1 MTIAKLQQFQAV
13 CQFQSVTKAAEYIHI
28 SQPSVS
34 ATIRELEEEFNINL
48 FRREGKKLV
57 LTAEGS
63 FLLEQADSL
72 LGKFDELSQKMHDLG
87 KNKNLFRL
95 SVPPMSGTAF
105 FPQLYKAYRA
115 RHPEIN
121 LSIIECGSLQ
131 ADRLLDQGELD
142 LAMATLNLPPDSR
155 FETLKLG
162 QSRLMFCVS
171 RKHRLAG
178 EKSVSISMLKE
189 EPLVLFTE
197 DSAPTKVILQM
208 FAAKHQRP
216 NVLLYSSQLS
226 MIRHFISDGTAGAF
240 LLESLIEEDPDVI
253 ALPLTPGVL
262 FDTVLMWKRNQYM
275 YSDVAGFIKFCRSYF
290 A

>member
-105 FPQLYKAYRA
+105 F
-115 RHPEIN
+115 
-121 LSIIECGSLQ
+121 
-131 ADRLLDQGELD
+131 
-142 LAMATLNLPPDSR
+142 
-155 FETLKLG
+155 
-162 QSRLMFCVS
+162 
-171 RKHRLAG
+171 
-178 EKSVSISMLKE
+178 
-189 EPLVLFTE
+189 
-197 DSAPTKVILQM
+197 SA
-208 FAAKHQRP
+208 
-216 NVLLYSSQLS
+216 
-226 MIRHFISDGTAGAF
+226 
-240 LLESLIEEDPDVI
+240 
-253 ALPLTPGVL
+253 AL
-262 FDTVLMWKRNQYM
+262 
-275 YSDVAGFIKFCRSYF
+275 
-290 A
+290 